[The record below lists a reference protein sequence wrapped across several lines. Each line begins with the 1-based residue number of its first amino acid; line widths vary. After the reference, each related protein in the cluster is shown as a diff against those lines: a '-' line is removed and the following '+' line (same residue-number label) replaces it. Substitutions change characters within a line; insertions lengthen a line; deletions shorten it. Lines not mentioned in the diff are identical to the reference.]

1 VASGELEDAEW
12 LDMDEID
19 LNGVSVPDSRMES
32 GLPVVD
38 VDCLNPGNPSVTVW
52 LQQIFTYLFHQIFSI
67 IGCF

>member
-1 VASGELEDAEW
+1 MASGELEDAEW

-38 VDCLNPGNPSVTVW
+38 VDCLNEGPW
-52 LQQIFTYLFHQIFSI
+52 E
-67 IGCF
+67 